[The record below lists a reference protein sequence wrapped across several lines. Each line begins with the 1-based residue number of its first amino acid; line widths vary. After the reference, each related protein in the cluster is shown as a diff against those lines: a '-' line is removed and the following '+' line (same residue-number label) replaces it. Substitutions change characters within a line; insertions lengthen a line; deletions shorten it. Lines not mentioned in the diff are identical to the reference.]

1 MLNSLQWAMKHPCYG
16 CKPYGWS
23 CEFRSVLGY
32 GPASELF
39 SEATG
44 SALEADYLTLHFVH
58 CPTSLYSHQMHCA
71 MIDLPDDPKKADITF
86 ALFELFMPELVK
98 QDRECTRASYME
110 AYVCKCYMQEQAL
123 RSVAGEVMQLRK
135 RLYSLPRKEAFL
147 SGMHSRLGEGSL
159 VHSLSDDLCKR
170 ILELSE

>member
-1 MLNSLQWAMKHPCYG
+1 LFA
-16 CKPYGWS
+16 
-23 CEFRSVLGY
+23 E
-32 GPASELF
+32 AS
-39 SEATG
+39 G
-44 SALEADYLTLHFVH
+44 SALEADYLTLSFVH
-58 CPTSLYSHQMHCA
+58 RPAALYGYNMHYS
-71 MIDLPDDPKKADITF
+71 MINLSDDPKKADITF

-98 QDRECTRASYME
+98 QDRECTRASYIE
-110 AYVCKCYMQEQAL
+110 AYSCKHNMQEQAL

-147 SGMHSRLGEGSL
+147 SGLHGRLGEGSL